1 MKTIILIAF
10 FLMLQIP
17 FSGCDDTITVVDVD
31 NKIIPDKDVSFADHI
46 YPVLQV
52 KCSISG
58 CHESANPAS
67 GLDLTSWA
75 STTADPNIVLPG
87 EPDLSRLIW
96 AVEGR
101 AGFPPMPPIGS
112 SRPLTLNQIKGF
124 RTWVSEG
131 AKNN

>member
-1 MKTIILIAF
+1 MKSVTLAVF
-10 FLMLQIP
+10 FTVLLIP

-31 NKIIPDKDVSFADHI
+31 NKIIPDKDVSFAEHI

-52 KCSISG
+52 KCAFSG

-75 STTADPNIVLPG
+75 STTADQNIVLRG

-101 AGFPPMPPIGS
+101 SGFPPMPPIGS

-124 RTWVSEG
+124 RTWVLEG

>member
-1 MKTIILIAF
+1 MKTIILITF
-10 FLMLQIP
+10 FLMLPIP

-52 KCSISG
+52 KCAISG
-58 CHESANPAS
+58 CHESANPAG
-67 GLDLTSWA
+67 GLDLTGWA
-75 STTADPNIVLPG
+75 NTTADPNIILPG

-96 AVEGR
+96 VVEGR
-101 AGFPPMPPIGS
+101 AGFTHVDLI
-112 SRPLTLNQIKGF
+112 RPLTLNQIKGF
-124 RTWVSEG
+124 RTWILEG